1 MTGQALE
8 EYSRLPAEDAR
19 NYAILKKAL
28 LTRYQLTQVDYRR
41 KFLAGI
47 QSAHET
53 ASQFLV
59 RLEHLFDHWVRL
71 SDVERT
77 YEGLRELTV
86 MEQYL
91 HACPRELALF
101 IRERSPIGL
110 KQLVELADVYMAAR
124 ASVAPARGSATHQL
138 ARYTRSELPQHTPDA
153 RPPYGS
159 TGRGGSNRRCFL
171 CNSSGHM
178 AASCPIGR
186 LRSYGDRL

>member
-8 EYSRLPAEDAR
+8 EYSRLPAQDAR

-28 LTRYQLTQVDYRR
+28 LTRYQLTQEDYWR
-41 KFLAGI
+41 KFLAGS
-47 QSAHET
+47 QSARET

-71 SDVERT
+71 SDVKHT

-101 IRERSPIGL
+101 IRERSPTGL
-110 KQLVELADVYMAAR
+110 KQLIKLADIYTAA
-124 ASVAPARGSATHQL
+124 
-138 ARYTRSELPQHTPDA
+138 
-153 RPPYGS
+153 
-159 TGRGGSNRRCFL
+159 
-171 CNSSGHM
+171 
-178 AASCPIGR
+178 
-186 LRSYGDRL
+186 